1 MCTNLILF
9 FLFCTVIPSTL
20 QDNSVHLHSVTDKP
34 IFAQPNSN
42 SIVENSSFA
51 NNSNI
56 IPEEEESTNK
66 SVPIYIEDE
75 EILSNP
81 VCVIEATD

>member
-1 MCTNLILF
+1 
-9 FLFCTVIPSTL
+9 L

-51 NNSNI
+51 NNSNT
-56 IPEEEESTNK
+56 IPEEEEESTNK
-66 SVPIYIEDE
+66 SVPIYIEDKN
-75 EILSNP
+75 ILSNP
-81 VCVIEATD
+81 SCVIEATDYNSEC

>member
-1 MCTNLILF
+1 
-9 FLFCTVIPSTL
+9 L

-51 NNSNI
+51 NNSNTK
-56 IPEEEESTNK
+56 PEEENSNK
-66 SVPIYIEDE
+66 NVPIYIEYE
-75 EILSNP
+75 NILSNP
-81 VCVIEATD
+81 VCVIEATDYDSEC